1 MHFLPAQLLNC
12 WPFDMCFFCCRC
24 CRQVAKATEQQRLN
38 QQRMTLSLN
47 HFGAIIGVNSGGC
60 PVRTTSLLA
69 RSLSPTYHHLRAVRV
84 AGVPKS
90 LFGFDGTQLVGR
102 PLSSV
107 IDIFKDFQKA
117 GAGDELSL
125 QELLVAQML
134 ASTDPAANIS
144 PGTACASW
152 RVGVQQPSTDGDSTT
167 VSWHRG
173 VSARECG
180 LHSARERRG
189 CGQTW

>member
-1 MHFLPAQLLNC
+1 MPSWVSTLVIVLHMPRCVHGHCLPA
-12 WPFDMCFFCCRC
+12 
-24 CRQVAKATEQQRLN
+24 T
-38 QQRMTLSLN
+38 
-47 HFGAIIGVNSGGC
+47 I
-60 PVRTTSLLA
+60 TSA
-69 RSLSPTYHHLRAVRV
+69 RAVRV

-107 IDIFKDFQKA
+107 IDIFKDCKKA

-125 QELLVAQML
+125 LELLVAQML
-134 ASTDPAANIS
+134 ASTDPAASTS

-152 RVGVQQPSTDGDSTT
+152 RVGVHQPSTDGNSTT

-173 VSARECG
+173 VPARAWRLAQC
-180 LHSARERRG
+180 
-189 CGQTW
+189 T